1 MDYFLNGFLIS
12 LAITNNFVKAIH
24 LYNSS
29 EHDDLQNFSFQPNKL
44 LFILLSMNDF
54 ISNVYDE
61 TLTKLL
67 CQSVL
72 HDFYLSR

>member
-12 LAITNNFVKAIH
+12 LAITNNFVKAIDP
-24 LYNSS
+24 YNSS

-54 ISNVYDE
+54 ISNIYEKDE
-61 TLTKLL
+61 TLKKLL
-67 CQSVL
+67 CQSV
-72 HDFYLSR
+72 